1 MAASFRKDS
10 EKTVPGG
17 SLIRYNKGV
26 IRTETMTVAGLKTNV
41 LRGGKGEPVI
51 LLHGLGASSY
61 SWRYAAPELAKHYE
75 VFAPDLPGFGRTD
88 KPWDFDY
95 SIHGLHAWIISF
107 MDHLGLKTARF
118 AGNSMGG
125 VLSLWT
131 AMEAPGRVERMALLG
146 TPAYVENRPKML
158 WPLSWPVIGSL
169 YEWAL
174 GDVTLRYI
182 ANSTFVDKSKVDE
195 RMVAEYGLALKT
207 ASGRRAVAQFVRRAI
222 PPDHRERIQRY
233 RDVKHSTLV
242 LVGLHDKMVG
252 SAGAERLV
260 KEMPNAT
267 LCILD
272 ACGHAPQED
281 APERVNARLLE
292 FFKS

>member
-1 MAASFRKDS
+1 M
-10 EKTVPGG
+10 
-17 SLIRYNKGV
+17 

-61 SWRYAAPELAKHYE
+61 SWRYALPELAKHYE

-95 SIHGLHAWIISF
+95 SIHGLHAWILKF
-107 MDHLGLKTARF
+107 MDHAGIKSARF

-131 AMEAPGRVERMALLG
+131 AMEAPSRVERMALFG

-158 WPLSWPVIGSL
+158 WPLSWPVIGGL

-182 ANSTFVDKSKVDE
+182 ANATFVDKSKVDE
-195 RMVAEYGLALKT
+195 RMVAEYGHALKS
-207 ASGRRAVAQFVRRAI
+207 AAGRRAVAEFVRRAI
-222 PPDHRERIQRY
+222 PPDHRERIKRY
-233 RDVKHSTLV
+233 RDVTHPTLV
-242 LVGLHDKMVG
+242 LVGELDKMVG
-252 SAGAERLV
+252 RAGAERLV

-281 APERVNARLLE
+281 APERANPRLLE
-292 FFKS
+292 FFQS